1 MSDPQDPKSTPGQ
14 DVKKAFGLLY
24 RAART
29 AVDQL
34 PTKKFEEAV
43 TMGAKEVGRA
53 IENVANTIEKDIFK
67 SGAKTEPPPPAPPSP
82 PEAKAAEDEAHDP
95 PETPPGTPPTGHA

>member
-1 MSDPQDPKSTPGQ
+1 MSDEPNDPKSSTPGQ

-24 RAART
+24 RAAKT

-34 PTKKFEEAV
+34 PTKKMEEAV

-53 IENVANTIEKDIFK
+53 IENVANTLEKEIFRG
-67 SGAKTEPPPPAPPSP
+67 GADQCSPTPPSPSESATP
-82 PEAKAAEDEAHDP
+82 PEAKPEDEA
-95 PETPPGTPPTGHA
+95 TPPKGDA